1 MAMDIDT
8 TLARHDRGR
17 MPTHEYV
24 ILKDLLASMIDSD
37 DEDRL
42 DSTSSDDGSSSDDS
56 IFDSSDSS
64 DEDLLIDALLSHE
77 AAKKRKCV
85 EYPRAHR
92 IREPWVTFNPAEFER
107 LTEFAPCKVRA

>member
-17 MPTHEYV
+17 MPTHESV

-37 DEDRL
+37 DEPQDGL

-64 DEDLLIDALLSHE
+64 DEDLLIDALLAHE
-77 AAKKRKCV
+77 AATKQRRV

-92 IREPWVTFNPAEFER
+92 IREPLVT
-107 LTEFAPCKVRA
+107 

>member
-37 DEDRL
+37 DEDGL
-42 DSTSSDDGSSSDDS
+42 DLQQ
-56 IFDSSDSS
+56 F
-64 DEDLLIDALLSHE
+64 
-77 AAKKRKCV
+77 
-85 EYPRAHR
+85 
-92 IREPWVTFNPAEFER
+92 
-107 LTEFAPCKVRA
+107 

>member
-37 DEDRL
+37 DEDGL

-64 DEDLLIDALLSHE
+64 DEDLLIDALLAHE
-77 AAKKRKCV
+77 AAKSEDV
-85 EYPRAHR
+85 WSTHVP
-92 IREPWVTFNPAEFER
+92 IGFESHGSPST
-107 LTEFAPCKVRA
+107 LLSSSV

>member
-37 DEDRL
+37 DEDGL

-64 DEDLLIDALLSHE
+64 DVSCPLAQALGAQAFSFCFSH
-77 AAKKRKCV
+77 AF
-85 EYPRAHR
+85 P
-92 IREPWVTFNPAEFER
+92 
-107 LTEFAPCKVRA
+107 

>member
-8 TLARHDRGR
+8 TLAQHDRGR

-37 DEDRL
+37 DEDGL

-64 DEDLLIDALLSHE
+64 DEDLLIDALLAHE
-77 AAKKRKCV
+77 AATKLAGIDLRV
-85 EYPRAHR
+85 
-92 IREPWVTFNPAEFER
+92 PAVK
-107 LTEFAPCKVRA
+107 A